1 MIIEIEPLGT
11 EILLPAIAI
20 GYEIDFCFEDLPLGD
35 LPDHPPWILS
45 IFHQAGGYCMCN
57 PNYVG
62 LVLRLTANI
71 DKSPANLP
79 FLIQG
84 FQAMAEDPRIR
95 ILKRDY
101 RLLHSM
107 LFTVGQ
113 EYTAQILKQFSEFMA
128 NYLNLPAI
136 ERGIEAL
143 IQFVSCDP
151 LEYFAG
157 WKILSLQLK
166 DNETALGS
174 IYHFESP
181 QTTVYHLDSIP
192 PQGLI
197 LADDTEVSEGTMS
210 QLLEFGKKLGIETP
224 PRVFL
229 LWENSD

>member
-11 EILLPAIAI
+11 EILLPAIVI

-57 PNYVG
+57 PGYVG

-84 FQAMAEDPRIR
+84 FQAMAEDPRIGV
-95 ILKRDY
+95 LKRKY
-101 RLLHSM
+101 PVLHSM
-107 LFTVGQ
+107 VATWGQ
-113 EYTAQILKQFSEFMA
+113 NYSPQELTRFSAFLA
-128 NYLNLPAI
+128 DYLNLPAI

-151 LEYFAG
+151 LEYFSG
-157 WKILSLQLK
+157 WKILSVTIDKRSAPASLYQ
-166 DNETALGS
+166 
-174 IYHFESP
+174 FESP

-197 LADDTEVSEGTMS
+197 LADDTQVSEGTMS
-210 QLLEFGKKLGIETP
+210 QLIEFGKKLGIETP

>member
-11 EILLPAIAI
+11 EILLPAIVI

-57 PNYVG
+57 PGYVG

-84 FQAMAEDPRIR
+84 FQAMAEDPRIGV
-95 ILKRDY
+95 LKRKY
-101 RLLHSM
+101 PVLHS
-107 LFTVGQ
+107 LVATWGQ
-113 EYTAQILKQFSEFMA
+113 NYSPQELTRFSAFLA
-128 NYLNLPAI
+128 DYLSLPPI
-136 ERGIEAL
+136 EGGIEAF
-143 IQFVSCDP
+143 IQFAPCHP
-151 LEYFAG
+151 LEYFSG
-157 WKILSLQLK
+157 WRILSLQLK

-210 QLLEFGKKLGIETP
+210 QLIEFGKKLGIETP